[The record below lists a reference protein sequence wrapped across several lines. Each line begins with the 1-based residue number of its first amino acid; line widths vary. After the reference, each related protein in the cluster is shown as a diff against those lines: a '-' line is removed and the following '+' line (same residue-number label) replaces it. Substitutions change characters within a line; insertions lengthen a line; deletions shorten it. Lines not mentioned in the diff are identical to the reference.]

1 MDILFKA
8 VRRLFVHEND
18 IKRNLQ
24 NQWDINRTC
33 HLTRLENLEIV
44 NLRSEWPAYT
54 FSTSVNYI
62 SPVLFWIDETH
73 IIAGHCLH
81 LEGSLRW
88 PDWHPSENAFLPVA
102 DSEATL
108 FPTRIE
114 SMGRH
119 YQAVG
124 DRISQ
129 TVQGPWHIP
138 ETDDVPKSI
147 LKHRNDVPELIL
159 VEHAKRIK
167 LGRAEASPFA
177 KLGELFL
184 EAGLWEGRDQAG
196 SSPDELITL
205 LSLCP
210 NLEKLWITVMPLV
223 AQHFESWLIRQAGRL
238 TYVFIENADLAWL
251 PHLTS
256 CACVQLEIDV
266 GDHKDL
272 EYLRNSL
279 RYAANLSR
287 HKKEEDNAPSQ
298 IEHLRVHLRGGY
310 AIDPPFDAVE
320 FAEYLWACASENTVL
335 KIRVS
340 QWVSRSIASTN
351 RREYM
356 REVEI
361 CFATLQGKVLES

>member
-129 TVQGPWHIP
+129 TVQGPWRIP

-177 KLGELFL
+177 KLGTLFL
-184 EAGLWEGRDQAG
+184 KADLWRGRHQAG
-196 SSPDELITL
+196 SSPDELVTL

-210 NLEKLWITVMPLV
+210 NLEKIWITVMPLV
-223 AQHFESWLIRQAGRL
+223 APQIESWLIRQARRL
-238 TYVFIENADLAWL
+238 AYVFIENADLAWL

-256 CACVQLEIDV
+256 CRRVTLKFDV
-266 GDHKDL
+266 GDHKDPGA
-272 EYLRNSL
+272 LRNNL
-279 RYAANLSR
+279 RYAVESSR
-287 HKKEEDNAPSQ
+287 RKKEEDAAPSQ
-298 IEHLRVHLRGGY
+298 IEHLRVRLRGGY
-310 AIDPPFDAVE
+310 ERDLPFDAVE
-320 FAEYLWACASENTVL
+320 FAEYLWTCASENTVL
-335 KIRVS
+335 EIK
-340 QWVSRSIASTN
+340 VSRQN
-351 RREYM
+351 RQRDQDFNEPEYM
-356 REVEI
+356 RAVEA
-361 CFATLQGKVLES
+361 CFAALQGKALKL